1 MNVTNKI
8 TLLERLGAYLNGQG
22 TDEEREEFRLVKEKA
37 SRHNG
42 WFIPEFVDLAVGQIA
57 DNFLRRPLLEAWV
70 AQYPGLGEPEAPK
83 TVGIVAAG
91 NIPLVGFHDWLTGF
105 LSGHR
110 IKLKLSSKDAVL
122 LPHLIGKI
130 AEWSPEAGELTSIQD
145 VLKDCDAYIATGS
158 NNSAR
163 YFEFYFSKYPH
174 IIRRN
179 RTSVA
184 VLTGTETPAQLESLA
199 DDALLYFGLGCRNVT
214 KVLVPEG
221 YDFEPLMIAFKK
233 YDWLMDNH
241 KYKNNY
247 DYNLALLLLNN
258 APFKTNDNLLL
269 HENESVFSPLSV
281 LHYGMYRNREELEAQ
296 LAQNPELQC
305 IVAADRIAF
314 GQAQA
319 PRLTDY
325 ADGVDTAAFFA
336 AL

>member
-1 MNVTNKI
+1 MNVTTKI
-8 TLLERLGAYLNGQG
+8 SLLERLGAYLNEQG
-22 TDEEREEFRLVKEKA
+22 TEEEREELRSAKERA
-37 SRHNG
+37 FHQNG
-42 WFIPEFVDLAVGQIA
+42 WFIPEFVDLAVRQIA
-57 DNFLRRPLLEAWV
+57 DNFLQRPLLEAWV
-70 AQYPGLGEPEAPK
+70 AQYPGFGEPAAPK

-110 IKLKLSSKDAVL
+110 IKMKISSKDAVL
-122 LPHLIGKI
+122 LPHVISKI
-130 AEWSPEAGELTSIQD
+130 AEWSPEAGEITSIQEI
-145 VLKDCDAYIATGS
+145 LKDCDAYIATGS

-163 YFEFYFSKYPH
+163 YFEYYFSKYPH

-184 VLTGTETPAQLESLA
+184 VLTGAETPAELDALA
-199 DDALLYFGLGCRNVT
+199 GDALLYFGLGCRNVT
-214 KVLVPEG
+214 KVYVPEG

-247 DYNLALLLLNN
+247 DYNLALFLLNT

-281 LHYGMYRNREELEAQ
+281 LNFSYYGHRTELEAQ
-296 LAQNPELQC
+296 LAGNPDLQC
-305 IVAADRIAF
+305 IVGAGSIPF

-319 PRLTDY
+319 PKLADY